1 MIGARTFSVKRGA
14 GFFAAVLVGGFLA
27 GDGVVFAGV
36 VAVEVELVDVDV
48 VVVVVVVVLVVVEV
62 EPPPSGA
69 VAPPVGAAASAAG
82 AHNASA
88 ASASASWEIFRRGEV
103 IETMPAGAPQIIW
116 NTPESVT
123 SRCGAAVRPVNGAGA
138 DDLKSLQAG

>member
-1 MIGARTFSVKRGA
+1 MIGARTFCVKRGA

-36 VAVEVELVDVDV
+36 VAVEVELVD
-48 VVVVVVVVLVVVEV
+48 VVVVVVVLVVVEV

-88 ASASASWEIFRRGEV
+88 ASASASWEIFRPGEV
-103 IETMPAGAPQIIW
+103 IETMLLVPPRSSGTRQNP
-116 NTPESVT
+116 
-123 SRCGAAVRPVNGAGA
+123 
-138 DDLKSLQAG
+138 

>member
-1 MIGARTFSVKRGA
+1 MIGARTFCVKRGA
-14 GFFAAVLVGGFLA
+14 GFFAAVVVGGFLA

-48 VVVVVVVVLVVVEV
+48 DVVVVVVVVVVEA

-138 DDLKSLQAG
+138 DDLKSLQTG

>member
-1 MIGARTFSVKRGA
+1 MIGARTFCVKRGA
-14 GFFAAVLVGGFLA
+14 GFFAAGLGGGFLA
-27 GDGVVFAGV
+27 GAGVVFAGF
-36 VAVEVELVDVDV
+36 VAVEVELVDVEVEV
-48 VVVVVVVVLVVVEV
+48 VVVVVVVVVVDVDV
-62 EPPPSGA
+62 PPSGA

-123 SRCGAAVRPVNGAGA
+123 SRSWRGRP
-138 DDLKSLQAG
+138 SC

>member
-1 MIGARTFSVKRGA
+1 MIGARTFCVKRGA

-36 VAVEVELVDVDV
+36 VAVEVELVDVD
-48 VVVVVVVVLVVVEV
+48 VVVVVVVLVVVEV

-103 IETMPAGAPQIIW
+103 IETMLLVPPRSSGTRQNP
-116 NTPESVT
+116 
-123 SRCGAAVRPVNGAGA
+123 
-138 DDLKSLQAG
+138 